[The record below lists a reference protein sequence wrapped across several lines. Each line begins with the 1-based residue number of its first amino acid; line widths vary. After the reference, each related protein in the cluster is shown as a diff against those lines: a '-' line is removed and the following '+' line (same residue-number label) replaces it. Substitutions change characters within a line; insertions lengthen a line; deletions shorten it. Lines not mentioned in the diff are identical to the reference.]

1 MQDEKRHII
10 TYGDDEVK
18 LLNCIKEKMG
28 SFSNK
33 ELIEL
38 SRLIQTIGKPNDNLL
53 RNIIAIAGLQ
63 VLLERSVGFEEG
75 IEVYLNNL
83 LRNRFEFDEN
93 LETVFKDP
101 LGELG
106 LVVANSITGAGI
118 ETDFQTNIFGI
129 EVDCFIDMR
138 DLTVSPRLDD
148 TPLGGTLFD
157 GNLVDTQIVLDG
169 LFH

>member
-83 LRNRFEFDEN
+83 LRNR

>member
-101 LGELG
+101 LG
-106 LVVANSITGAGI
+106 AGI